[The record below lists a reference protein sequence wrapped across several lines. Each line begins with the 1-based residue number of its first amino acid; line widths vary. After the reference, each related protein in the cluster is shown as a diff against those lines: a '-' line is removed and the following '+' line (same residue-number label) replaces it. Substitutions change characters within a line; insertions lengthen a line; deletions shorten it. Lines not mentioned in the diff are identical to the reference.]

1 MPTVCEVHLE
11 CCGKVF
17 GMLSVLCGRERRQQR
32 ERDRQRA
39 RGKVT
44 KCPSLLQTSL
54 VLALQVLHLEKLL
67 SPRQIGTIAKPT
79 KE

>member
-1 MPTVCEVHLE
+1 
-11 CCGKVF
+11 
-17 GMLSVLCGRERRQQR
+17 MLQKGVWDAQCSVWQGEEAAER

-39 RGKVT
+39 RGRVT

-67 SPRQIGTIAKPT
+67 SLRQIGTIAKPT